1 MGTSTGAL
9 PAIVRGREIKKWNAL
24 TAAACGGLPAV
35 LLFVLLPT
43 TPLRW
48 VLGFIFGLI
57 WANWFEYAYHRYL
70 LHWPGTFFAEEH
82 LRHHMS
88 VNTPSE
94 AEHLNLGGSPMWVVL
109 LFVING
115 SPLVAIDCLLHL
127 GTASGLFAAFMVYF
141 IVVEEVHWRLHLGEW
156 LPAACD
162 PARAYHL
169 AHHER
174 PNSRYNIFLP
184 LWDVLLGSTRD

>member
-1 MGTSTGAL
+1 MGTSTGVL

-24 TAAACGGLPAV
+24 TAVACGCLPAV
-35 LLFVLLPT
+35 IFLLTFHT
-43 TPLRW
+43 TPVRW
-48 VLGFIFGLI
+48 LLGFVFGLI

-70 LHWPGTFFAEEH
+70 LHWPGTFFAREH

-94 AEHLNLGGSPMWVVL
+94 AEHLNLGGSPVWVVL

-115 SPLVAIDCLLHL
+115 GPLVTLDWLLHL
-127 GTASGLFAAFMVYF
+127 GFASGLLAAFALYF

-156 LPAACD
+156 LPAVCD

-174 PNSRYNIFLP
+174 PNSKYNIFLP
-184 LWDVLLGSTRD
+184 LWDVLLGSAED

>member
-9 PAIVRGREIKKWNAL
+9 PAVVRGREIKKWNAL

-35 LLFVLLPT
+35 LFFVLLPT
-43 TPLRW
+43 TPLGW
-48 VLGFIFGLI
+48 VLGFVFGLI

-70 LHWPGTFFAEEH
+70 LHWPGTLFAKEH

-94 AEHLNLGGSPMWVVL
+94 AEHLNLGGSPLWVVL

-115 SPLVAIDCLLHL
+115 SPLVLIDRLLHL
-127 GTASGLFAAFMVYF
+127 GTASGLFAAFTVYF

-156 LPAACD
+156 LPPICD

-184 LWDVLLGSTRD
+184 LWDLLLGSTKD

>member
-9 PAIVRGREIKKWNAL
+9 AAVGGGREIKKWNAL

-35 LLFVLLPT
+35 LFFVLLPT
-43 TPLRW
+43 TPLGW
-48 VLGFIFGLI
+48 VLGFVFGLI

-70 LHWPGTFFAEEH
+70 LHWPGTLFAKEH

-109 LFVING
+109 VFVING
-115 SPLVAIDCLLHL
+115 SPLVFIDRRLHL
-127 GTASGLFAAFMVYF
+127 GIASGLFAAFTVYF
-141 IVVEEVHWRLHLGEW
+141 IPVEEVHWRLPLCYLLRQMCH
-156 LPAACD
+156 PA
-162 PARAYHL
+162 
-169 AHHER
+169 
-174 PNSRYNIFLP
+174 
-184 LWDVLLGSTRD
+184 VG

>member
-9 PAIVRGREIKKWNAL
+9 PAIVRGREIKKLNAL
-24 TAAACGGLPAV
+24 TAMACGGLPAV
-35 LLFVLLPT
+35 IFLLLFHT
-43 TPLRW
+43 TPARW
-48 VLGFIFGLI
+48 LLGFLFGLI

-70 LHWPGTFFAEEH
+70 LHWPGTFFAREH

-115 SPLVAIDCLLHL
+115 VPLVVLDRFLHL
-127 GTASGLFAAFMVYF
+127 GAASGLFAAFALYF

-156 LPAACD
+156 LPAICD

-174 PNSRYNIFLP
+174 PDSRYNIFLP
-184 LWDVLLGSTRD
+184 LWDSLLGSAKD

>member
-9 PAIVRGREIKKWNAL
+9 PAIVRGREIKKLNAL
-24 TAAACGGLPAV
+24 TAAACGGIPAV
-35 LLFVLLPT
+35 VFFLLFPA
-43 TPLRW
+43 TPVRW
-48 VLGFIFGLI
+48 LLGFVFGLI
-57 WANWFEYAYHRYL
+57 WSNWFEYAYHRYL
-70 LHWPGTFFAEEH
+70 LHWPGTFFAKEH

-115 SPLVAIDCLLHL
+115 APLLVLDRVLRL
-127 GTASGLFAAFMVYF
+127 GTASGMFAAFTLYF
-141 IVVEEVHWRLHLGEW
+141 IMVEEVHWRLHLGEW
-156 LPAACD
+156 LPAICD

-184 LWDVLLGSTRD
+184 FWDRLLGSTKD